1 LFLCL
6 KAGIRLLLA
15 TFALQ
20 HHGNSYISG
29 ASSQIKLNKQLMKKQ
44 QLALAAALLVATST
58 LLSSCSSNSG
68 LAIEKRKYRGGYHVT
83 WNGGQSTPKTEKTEI
98 AVTSTP
104 EVITPAAT
112 LTAAPVQISAEI
124 TPVLA
129 ERTTAYPAPVITE
142 TQETSVSISSYSAP
156 KLATGIS
163 AEMTKS
169 ELKQFRKEIKK
180 SMKQETR
187 SFAGD
192 SGLPEWALAILCII
206 LPPLA
211 VGLELGV
218 GTDFWINI
226 LLTLLFWIPGVIHA
240 FVVIF

>member
-1 LFLCL
+1 
-6 KAGIRLLLA
+6 
-15 TFALQ
+15 
-20 HHGNSYISG
+20 
-29 ASSQIKLNKQLMKKQ
+29 MKKQ

-104 EVITPAAT
+104 EVITPAVT
-112 LTAAPVQISAEI
+112 LTATPVQMSAEI

-129 ERTTAYPAPVITE
+129 ERTTVYPAPVITE
-142 TQETSVSISSYSAP
+142 TQETSASISSYSAP
-156 KLATGIS
+156 KSATSIS

-169 ELKQFRKEIKK
+169 ELKQFRKEVKQNMKHVLK
-180 SMKQETR
+180 SA
-187 SFAGD
+187 S
-192 SGLPEWALAILCII
+192 SGSDLPDWLIAIFCII

-211 VGLELGV
+211 VALRLGI

-226 LLTLLFWIPGVIHA
+226 LLTLLFWLPGVIHA